1 MKKRTRPASKA
12 KPSSKKSPSPKIDS
26 SAYKK
31 LEEQLLGTQRN
42 LHAVIA
48 HAPILLFAVDTK
60 GAFTLLEGQ
69 GLTSLGWKPSEIIG
83 RSVFDLYR
91 GHPQIPSNIL
101 RALKGEVF
109 SSTVE
114 VAGLVFDTRYMPIKD
129 GNKVSGVIGV
139 ATDVTARWRA
149 QQERDL
155 LLSRERIA
163 RAEAEAANR
172 AKDEFLAVLS
182 HELRTPMT
190 AMIGWTWMLRSK
202 PMDEEHFSRA
212 LTVIERNMKVQAQI
226 IEDLLDIS
234 SLRSGKLH
242 LQSRAI
248 EPGPIIMSSV
258 NSVRPMAEGKSIQ
271 IATSIEQSPGSILA
285 DPERL
290 NQIIWNLLSNAIKFT
305 PEGGTIH
312 VTLRRA
318 GENIEIAVSDT
329 GEGISPEFVPFLFGL
344 FQRAEASITRKHR
357 GLGLGLALVWDLV
370 ELHGGSVRAFSE
382 GIGKGSTFTVS
393 LPMAS
398 ASSVTG
404 QGTEELAGTKHPI
417 VHDKLEA
424 IPMLDSIKI
433 LIVDDEA
440 DIRETL
446 VTILENYGAI
456 ATAVSSCAEAL
467 DAVQRLKPHVLISD
481 IVMPVEDGYSLI
493 RKLRAMGSERGGD
506 TPAIAL
512 TAYAQAEDRTR
523 TFLAGFNLY
532 VQKPVEPAELAAAIA
547 NLAGRTR
554 TRKEAP

>member
-1 MKKRTRPASKA
+1 MKKRTRSPGSKTGKAPEAGTPA
-12 KPSSKKSPSPKIDS
+12 
-26 SAYKK
+26 YQE
-31 LEEQLLGTQRN
+31 LEEELLGTQRN
-42 LHAVIA
+42 LRAVIA
-48 HAPILLFAVDTK
+48 HAPILLFAVDK
-60 GAFTLLEGQ
+60 NGIFTLLEGQ
-69 GLTSLGWKPSEIIG
+69 ALANLGWKPSEIMG
-83 RSVFDLYR
+83 RSIYDLYR

-101 RALKGEVF
+101 RVLKKGEAF

-114 VAGLVFDTRYMPIKD
+114 ISGLVFDTRYMPIKKSD
-129 GNKVSGVIGV
+129 AVVGAIGI
-139 ATDVTARWRA
+139 ATDVTSHWRA

-163 RAEAEAANR
+163 RAEADAANR

-234 SLRSGKLH
+234 SLRSGKLR
-242 LQSRAI
+242 LQSRI
-248 EPGPIIMSSV
+248 VELGPIVAGSI
-258 NSVRPMAEGKSIQ
+258 NILRPVADGKSIQ
-271 IATSIEQSPGSILA
+271 IVANIQPAAGTILG

-290 NQIIWNLLSNAIKFT
+290 NQIFWNLLANAIKFT
-305 PEGGTIH
+305 PEGGNVH
-312 VTLRRA
+312 VDLRRV
-318 GENIEIAVSDT
+318 GDNIEVAVSDT
-329 GEGISPEFVPFLFGL
+329 GEGIRADFIPYLFGL

-357 GLGLGLALVWDLV
+357 GLGLGLAIVWDLV
-370 ELHGGSVRAFSE
+370 ELHGGTVRAFSE
-382 GIGKGSTFTVS
+382 GVGKGSTFTVI
-393 LPMAS
+393 LPTAAPTSAVTSAEEEVREPAS
-398 ASSVTG
+398 ALQISR
-404 QGTEELAGTKHPI
+404 
-417 VHDKLEA
+417 DKLEA
-424 IPMLDSIKI
+424 LPMLDSVKV
-433 LIVDDEA
+433 LIVNDEA

-456 ATAVSSCAEAL
+456 AVAVGSCAEAL
-467 DAVQRLKPHVLISD
+467 EAVPRLKPHVLISD
-481 IVMPVEDGYSLI
+481 IVMPVEDGYTLI
-493 RKLRAMGSERGGD
+493 RKLRTLGSERGGD

-554 TRKEAP
+554 SKGQ